1 MNKESIMRFCLTAAE
16 HGVRIPK
23 PALGLCGIGARDE
36 AALHTLGGAGVL
48 LKAQL
53 SVTEMIRAVSGLY
66 GVAEDMLNEI
76 AGICGC
82 CAASCGDCPQEELG
96 YLLPEELLDAA
107 EIRRHALVRAIPDP
121 ETNTVTFVQTNRE
134 DCVSMIPERILDA
147 LRERKI
153 CIGSLQEVL
162 EAEQE
167 EAMEE

>member
-1 MNKESIMRFCLTAAE
+1 MDGKSIMRFSMTEDDRGMYIA
-16 HGVRIPK
+16 K
-23 PALGLCGIGARDE
+23 PALGLCGIGTRDE
-36 AALHTLGGAGVL
+36 AVLHVLGRAGVL
-48 LKAQL
+48 LKTQL

-107 EIRRHALVRAIPDP
+107 EIRRHAFVRAIPDP